1 MYGTPLTKKSG
12 KMLSRQPMRQEPPR
26 RPTSLPLKKGVVG
39 GMVPQKPIPV
49 VKIKVGV
56 AKPKVAKMSRGM
68 ERRMIKELDSGTKMM
83 RKKDTSKIGS
93 LKRKVF

>member
-1 MYGTPLTKKSG
+1 MYGKSPLMKQAG
-12 KMLSRQPMRQEPPR
+12 KMLKPM
-26 RPTSLPLKKGVVG
+26 
-39 GMVPQKPIPV
+39 PV

-68 ERRMIKELDSGTKMM
+68 ETRMIKELDSGTKMM